1 MFSDLSSYKIISI
14 SHLPLSSHLF
24 ICRSTPLPSHISTH
38 LYMYERIG
46 TTWCKLCNQ
55 CRSIGSFYSRSSAR
69 SFSSPAVLALLEMA
83 GSRIKSTPLL
93 FGSPFSCGD
102 IGDTD
107 TDTQMGRAASIGLA
121 RSAPAPYWTLGIP
134 YQWHVLF
141 PSTQR
146 EESESWL
153 FPRISMLEQSCQWV
167 GGSSSVTGT
176 DHCRRVADHH
186 VHKWPDVDQVVV
198 RPPTT
203 HCPPWMCT
211 VGHCWAAHHW
221 TDLHTWQSMHWLCLI
236 AHSGFGFLETKPSH
250 Q

>member
-55 CRSIGSFYSRSSAR
+55 CRSIGSFYSRSSAC

-107 TDTQMGRAASIGLA
+107 TDTQMGRAATLGLA
-121 RSAPAPYWTLGIP
+121 RSAWAPYLRQFGARAFLTGDMF
-134 YQWHVLF
+134 YFFHVLLNKM
-141 PSTQR
+141 SQ
-146 EESESWL
+146 
-153 FPRISMLEQSCQWV
+153 
-167 GGSSSVTGT
+167 
-176 DHCRRVADHH
+176 
-186 VHKWPDVDQVVV
+186 K
-198 RPPTT
+198 
-203 HCPPWMCT
+203 
-211 VGHCWAAHHW
+211 
-221 TDLHTWQSMHWLCLI
+221 
-236 AHSGFGFLETKPSH
+236 SGCSQEFRC
-250 Q
+250 